1 MFDFDE
7 LSECEGEESTDT
19 GDEGTKRSPS
29 PGEAEAPP
37 DPSVELREKCERCG
51 LCVTWGPDSA
61 QMAAMLQEA
70 TTWDRYGICALKEE
84 CFKRK
89 IPLDNLIER
98 RHVLARLYDV
108 LAWEQMSLK
117 QLQSECWR
125 RRIPFVNRTRVSNVV
140 LLETENPHFD
150 GEADLVRRLVQ
161 DAFPGATGPLPVGGI
176 SGIWEPGEGSYKGA
190 KPGSRSESERVAA
203 WTGATAPGYDKMPQS
218 GESRGWSAPCGPP
231 PGARKGYTPP
241 PPPDP
246 KRKAAPA
253 PGFAG
258 ANAYAYPR
266 FHFQHDVPSGGA
278 TFGAIPQE
286 EDPPGS
292 EHYRTLGLRPGAA
305 APEVR
310 KAYRQ
315 LALKLHPDKQTKD
328 LDGARFKK
336 VTAAYKAICEILD
349 S

>member
-1 MFDFDE
+1 EKKCQAFDE
-7 LSECEGEESTDT
+7 DAWTRDMGSSQIFTGCAPCDAFLESMR
-19 GDEGTKRSPS
+19 K
-29 PGEAEAPP
+29 
-37 DPSVELREKCERCG
+37 
-51 LCVTWGPDSA
+51 GPDLLQHSPWLKSLMSGVDPLA
-61 QMAAMLQEA
+61 DVDIRLPTQAGGSRQQSWIGKTRLDQPPASYVPARPHQSHTPPSSSYKPVPLQQPLLGTSNPTPMLQ
-70 TTWDRYGICALKEE
+70 
-84 CFKRK
+84 
-89 IPLDNLIER
+89 
-98 RHVLARLYDV
+98 
-108 LAWEQMSLK
+108 
-117 QLQSECWR
+117 
-125 RRIPFVNRTRVSNVV
+125 NRQASC
-140 LLETENPHFD
+140 
-150 GEADLVRRLVQ
+150 
-161 DAFPGATGPLPVGGI
+161 
-176 SGIWEPGEGSYKGA
+176 
-190 KPGSRSESERVAA
+190 
-203 WTGATAPGYDKMPQS
+203 MPQVTGFNPVFKQQS
-218 GESRGWSAPCGPP
+218 
-231 PGARKGYTPP
+231 KGYTPP

-246 KRKAAPA
+246 KRKAAPASQVHVRPA